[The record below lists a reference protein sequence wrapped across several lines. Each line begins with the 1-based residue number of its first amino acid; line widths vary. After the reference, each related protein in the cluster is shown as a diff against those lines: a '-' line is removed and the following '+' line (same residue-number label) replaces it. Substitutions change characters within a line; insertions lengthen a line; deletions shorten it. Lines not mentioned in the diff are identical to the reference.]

1 MVLFEDILYQ
11 KFYLL
16 ANGKPCPVLR
26 SSTFNGDQ
34 DRDKDFMCSNVQH

>member
-16 ANGKPCPVLR
+16 ANGKPCLVLR
-26 SSTFNGDQ
+26 SSTVNGGQ
-34 DRDKDFMCSNVQH
+34 DGDKDLMRSHAQH